1 MKAPEFSASRTALVA
16 STEIES
22 GSSASYSAM
31 YSPTASPTS
40 SIASVASWCV
50 VSTPRPSR
58 VTVERRS
65 ISVTRPSSTSATSRR
80 VEFVPIST
88 TATRTGAAD

>member
-16 STEIES
+16 STATSS
-22 GSSASYSAM
+22 GSKGSYAAM
-31 YSPTASPTS
+31 YSPTVFATS
-40 SIASVASWCV
+40 SIASVARWWV

-65 ISVTRPSSTSATSRR
+65 SSFTLPSSTSATTRR
-80 VEFVPIST
+80 VEFVPMST
-88 TATRTGAAD
+88 TATRTSAAP